1 MLKYTYKSGGNSLQK
16 MLFYFIYFY
25 VGHFPFRPW
34 LTMNC
39 DGIKDQ
45 FIRKDWNDTWVTA
58 CHAPYG
64 KKSIKP
70 L

>member
-1 MLKYTYKSGGNSLQK
+1 MLLV
-16 MLFYFIYFY
+16 I
-25 VGHFPFRPW
+25 FPPGLDW
-34 LTMNC
+34 LLNR

-45 FIRKDWNDTWVTA
+45 LIRKDWNDTWVTA

-70 L
+70 LKTY

>member
-1 MLKYTYKSGGNSLQK
+1 MEPLNTYNSWGNSLQK
-16 MLFYFIYFY
+16 MLFYLDML
-25 VGHFPFRPW
+25 VMFPP
-34 LTMNC
+34 LTELTIVC
-39 DGIKDQ
+39 DGTGDQ